1 MKRSTKSRKV
11 NKFSK
16 TMDPPT
22 FLGGR
27 QLKDFQKVTLLI
39 SSFSFLLFFSSQN
52 GRGSSRSNDETIL
65 TLYRKGFCGSHF
77 VGIRREAHCW
87 QMKWGWVKQFRYAL
101 NVS

>member
-39 SSFSFLLFFSSQN
+39 SSFSFLLFFFSFRLKT
-52 GRGSSRSNDETIL
+52 G
-65 TLYRKGFCGSHF
+65 
-77 VGIRREAHCW
+77 EALVEAT
-87 QMKWGWVKQFRYAL
+87 MKPY
-101 NVS
+101 